1 MNELVLH
8 NYFRSSASFRVRA
21 ALNLKGID
29 YEYVAH
35 HLRKGE
41 QRSERYLDLNPQGLV
56 PALEIADGVVLS
68 QSIAIIEYL
77 DEVYPVPPL
86 LPADPLARARVR
98 SLAMM
103 VACDIHPLNNLR
115 TLKHLADRFGAD
127 DEAIAEW
134 FRTWVVAAF
143 APLETRL
150 STEPDTGRF
159 CHGDTVGLAD
169 VCLVGQTINNARF
182 TVDMSAYPTIQ
193 RIHDACM
200 ALAAVKAAAPPE
212 QPDAE

>member
-1 MNELVLH
+1 MSEFVLH
-8 NYFRSSASFRVRA
+8 NYFRSSSSFRVRT
-21 ALNLKGID
+21 ALNLKGLD
-29 YEYVAH
+29 YEYAAY

-56 PALEIADGVVLS
+56 PALEISDGVVLS

-103 VACDIHPLNNLR
+103 VASDIHPLNNLR
-115 TLKHLADRFGAD
+115 ILKHLSNRFGAD
-127 DEAIAEW
+127 EKAVAEW
-134 FRTWVVAAF
+134 FRTWVVATF
-143 APLETRL
+143 APLESRL

-159 CHGDTVGLAD
+159 CHGDTAGLAD
-169 VCLVGQTINNARF
+169 ICLAGQMFNNARF
-182 TVDMSAYPTIQ
+182 AVDMSPYPTIQ

-200 ALAAVKAAAPPE
+200 ALAAFKAAVPSE

>member
-1 MNELVLH
+1 MSEFVLH
-8 NYFRSSASFRVRA
+8 NYFRSSTSFRVRA
-21 ALNLKGID
+21 TLNIKGLD
-29 YEYVAH
+29 YEYVSY

-56 PALEIADGVVLS
+56 PALEISDSTVLS

-77 DEVYPVPPL
+77 NEVYPEPPL
-86 LPADPLARARVR
+86 LPAEPLARARVR

-103 VACDIHPLNNLR
+103 VACDIHPINNLR
-115 TLKHLADRFGAD
+115 ILKYLSSHFGAD

-134 FRTWVVAAF
+134 FRTWVVKTFTA
-143 APLETRL
+143 LEARL
-150 STEPDTGRF
+150 STEPDTDRF
-159 CHGDTVGLAD
+159 CHGDTVSLAD
-169 VCLVGQTINNARF
+169 ICLAGQVINNVRF
-182 TVDMSAYPTIQ
+182 AADMSAYPTIQ

-200 ALAAVKAAAPPE
+200 ALAAFKAAMPAA

>member
-1 MNELVLH
+1 MSEFVLH
-8 NYFRSSASFRVRA
+8 NYFRSSTSFRVRA

-29 YEYVAH
+29 YAYVSY

-56 PALEIADGVVLS
+56 PALEMADGLVLS

-77 DEVYPVPPL
+77 DEVYPEPPL
-86 LPADPLARARVR
+86 LPADPLARSRVR

-103 VACDIHPLNNLR
+103 VACDIHPVNNLR
-115 TLKHLADRFGAD
+115 ILKYLTDRFGAD
-127 DEAIAEW
+127 DEAVAEW

-143 APLETRL
+143 SPLETRL

-159 CHGDTVGLAD
+159 CHGDTVSLAD
-169 VCLVGQTINNARF
+169 LCVVGQIINNARF
-182 TVDMSAYPTIQ
+182 NVDMSAYPTIQ

-200 ALAAVKAAAPPE
+200 ALDAFKAAAPPA

>member
-1 MNELVLH
+1 MSKFVLH
-8 NYFRSSASFRVRA
+8 NYFRSSTSFRVRA
-21 ALNLKGID
+21 TLNIKGLD
-29 YEYVAH
+29 YEYVSY

-56 PALEIADGVVLS
+56 PALEISDSTVLS

-77 DEVYPVPPL
+77 NEVYPEPPL
-86 LPADPLARARVR
+86 LPAEPLARARVR

-103 VACDIHPLNNLR
+103 VACDIHPINNLR
-115 TLKHLADRFGAD
+115 ILKYLSSHFGAD

-134 FRTWVVAAF
+134 FRTWVVKTFTA
-143 APLETRL
+143 LEARL
-150 STEPDTGRF
+150 STEPDTDRF
-159 CHGDTVGLAD
+159 CHGDTVSLAD
-169 VCLVGQTINNARF
+169 ICLAGQVINNARF
-182 TVDMSAYPTIQ
+182 AADMSAYPTIQ

-200 ALAAVKAAAPPE
+200 ALAAFKAAAPAE

>member
-1 MNELVLH
+1 MSEFVLH
-8 NYFRSSASFRVRA
+8 NYFRSSSSFRVRT
-21 ALNLKGID
+21 ALNLKGLD
-29 YEYVAH
+29 YEYAAY

-56 PALEIADGVVLS
+56 PALEISDGVVLS

-98 SLAMM
+98 SLALM
-103 VACDIHPLNNLR
+103 VASDIHPLNNLR
-115 TLKHLADRFGAD
+115 ILKHLSNRFGAD
-127 DEAIAEW
+127 EEAVAEW
-134 FRTWVVAAF
+134 FRTWVVATF

-169 VCLVGQTINNARF
+169 ICLAGQMFNNARF
-182 TVDMSAYPTIQ
+182 AVDMSPYPTIQ

-200 ALAAVKAAAPPE
+200 ALSAFKAAVPSA